1 MSIRFDGQVA
11 IVTGA
16 GRGLGR
22 SHALG
27 LAARGAR
34 VVIVDFTPPDGPSL
48 SSSQRV
54 VSEIEEAGGT
64 AVAANVDVTDFASV
78 QSLVDETIRRW
89 GRVDI
94 VVNNAGILR
103 DKTFAK
109 MELSDFRQVMEV
121 HVMGSVHCAKAVWPV
136 MREQAYGRIL
146 LTSSS
151 SGLYGNFGQANYGTA
166 KAAMLGLM
174 NVLHLEGER
183 YNIRVNMLLP
193 TAATA
198 MTEGLLTPL
207 VKEQLDP
214 ASVTPAVLFLVSKEA
229 PSRVMLCAGAGSFA
243 RTLIVETQGV
253 HLPPDSRTP
262 ENIAAAFGRISDPAG
277 AITMANAF
285 EQTEKLAAPAIAR
298 SQPVGH

>member
-214 ASVTPAVLFLVSKEA
+214 ASVTPAVLFLVSKET